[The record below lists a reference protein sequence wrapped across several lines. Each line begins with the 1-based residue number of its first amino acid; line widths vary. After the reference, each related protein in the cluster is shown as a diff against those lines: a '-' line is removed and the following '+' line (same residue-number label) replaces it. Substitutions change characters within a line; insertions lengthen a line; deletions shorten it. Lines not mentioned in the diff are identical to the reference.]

1 MDGQDAGSSD
11 GTIDGRVDRMI
22 DDDSVGTVDVPFDGT
37 KVDVTMGVTDGTIA
51 GDKDGTL
58 DACVDVDTKLNEKI
72 KSSLLGIVDGIEL
85 GNKVGIEDN
94 LLGIMVGNTLFGS
107 NDGDF
112 EGFRDCIN
120 DGNELGKSNGVSV
133 LSLK

>member
-1 MDGQDAGSSD
+1 MLGSTVGLMDGQDAGS
-11 GTIDGRVDRMI
+11 
-22 DDDSVGTVDVPFDGT
+22 
-37 KVDVTMGVTDGTIA
+37 TDGTIA

-58 DACVDVDTKLNEKI
+58 DECVDVDTKLNEKI

-120 DGNELGKSNGVSV
+120 DGNELGKSSGVSV